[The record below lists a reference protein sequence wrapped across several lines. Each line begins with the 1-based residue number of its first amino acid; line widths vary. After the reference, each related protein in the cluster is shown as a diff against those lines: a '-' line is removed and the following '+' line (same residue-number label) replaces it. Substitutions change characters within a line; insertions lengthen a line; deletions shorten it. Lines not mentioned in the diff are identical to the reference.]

1 MRKTCKDCKARFEVD
16 LDELEEGDYTTCPE
30 CNLEYTLIAQGN
42 DPTKITLIESKKL
55 ALAEDEEDLLLDD
68 GEDYDSD

>member
-16 LDELEEGDYTTCPE
+16 LSELDEGDYINCPE
-30 CNLEYTLIAQGN
+30 CNLEYTLITDDN
-42 DPTKITLIESKKL
+42 DLAKITLIESKKF
-55 ALAEDEEDLLLDD
+55 EMGEEEEDLLLDD